1 MNPSTQQLTSFG
13 RRLAVLAKE
22 HPCQSA
28 IVAISRSGFER
39 RMSWRELEAA
49 SNRAARLLAQTGAAE
64 GSTVVV
70 GVPNCLE
77 HFVATFAAWKLG
89 ATPVPLYPG
98 FPDRERDALLDLI
111 SHPGF
116 ALASGGSTGRP
127 KLIVSPNHAARVPD
141 VPVAWMRALGFGPRQ
156 TQLVAVPLYHAAGF
170 ILSYHGLFDDNTLV
184 LMEKFDAAL
193 AVGLVERHRVD
204 SAFLPPI

>member
-28 IVAISRSGFER
+28 IVAISRSGLER

-49 SNRAARLLAQTGAAE
+49 SNRAARLLAQTGAAG

-77 HFVATFAAWKLG
+77 HFVATFAVWKLG

-98 FPDRERDALLDLI
+98 FPDRERDALLDLAQPSVVVADWAGTSFPTLRLSDLPVADVFSAEPLPDHI

-116 ALASGGSTGRP
+116 ALASGG
-127 KLIVSPNHAARVPD
+127 
-141 VPVAWMRALGFGPRQ
+141 
-156 TQLVAVPLYHAAGF
+156 
-170 ILSYHGLFDDNTLV
+170 
-184 LMEKFDAAL
+184 
-193 AVGLVERHRVD
+193 
-204 SAFLPPI
+204 